1 MPSPLPLLFLWT
13 MYQKACLNFDHIIW
27 FVDSL
32 SLFKDEP
39 GNYHARKDIPN
50 HHWCMMQV
58 WHIMLIMLYM
68 IFCLRRPFEVPLCF
82 RVHDVEIQFSIVLCL
97 QYRKSKIVN
106 VNSLSHL
113 DSSKNSWKS
122 CCFWSLF
129 STSKNVIWKKCMHG
143 FRGNL
148 EANVRSLPPW

>member
-58 WHIMLIMLYM
+58 CHIMLIMLYM

-113 DSSKNSWKS
+113 DSSKTLSEFIAEKVAAS
-122 CCFWSLF
+122 GLCFQHLK
-129 STSKNVIWKKCMHG
+129 TSFGRNACTD
-143 FRGNL
+143 L
-148 EANVRSLPPW
+148 EAI